1 MSNDGSNDASSDESV
16 FLDDGAISLTFGSR
30 RAREAAMKVR
40 DSAKWSRD
48 VQTAL
53 QMGASALKRLQAATD
68 PAEIAAIAE
77 EASKMAGLNRLCDLI
92 IAHGVPAEIVEDG
105 TAAQCMA
112 AFGELYRLE
121 NPQMALTVKKETPT
135 ASTNGALR

>member
-1 MSNDGSNDASSDESV
+1 MESFDEKTDESV
-16 FLDDGAISLTFGSR
+16 YLDDGAISLRFGAQTVR
-30 RAREAAMKVR
+30 IPALKVR
-40 DSAKWSRD
+40 DSAKWSRE
-48 VQTAL
+48 VQAAL

-68 PAEIAAIAE
+68 PVEIGAIAE
-77 EASKMAGLNRLCDLI
+77 EASKTAGLDRIVELI
-92 IAHGVPAEIVEDG
+92 VSHGVPVEVVEDG

-121 NPQMALTVKKETPT
+121 NPQMTLTAKKETPT